1 MTPADDDLRRL
12 QEIRIRFEQVLHRE
26 AWDDLKAVDSALREL
41 LIDLRRREALPDEVL
56 AACRDVQQIHGLA
69 LQRCQEECQ
78 RLRILMNHS
87 EQPVDGLSAYAW
99 VESLR

>member
-1 MTPADDDLRRL
+1 MTPADDLQRLLDLRV
-12 QEIRIRFEQVLHRE
+12 RFEQVLHRE
-26 AWDDLKAVDSALREL
+26 AWDDLKAEPLP
-41 LIDLRRREALPDEVL
+41 EAVL

-69 LQRCQEECQ
+69 LQRCQDECQ

-87 EQPVDGLSAYAW
+87 EQPADGPSAYAW

>member
-1 MTPADDDLRRL
+1 MPIKVVVAPQIDFSVLRREL
-12 QEIRIRFEQVLHRE
+12 Q
-26 AWDDLKAVDSALREL
+26 
-41 LIDLRRREALPDEVL
+41 LPDEFPEAVL

-69 LQRCQEECQ
+69 LQRCQDECQ

-87 EQPVDGLSAYAW
+87 EQPADGPSAYAW